1 MEESALIASAQKGDL
16 EAFNQLVLRYEQQAF
31 RVALRI
37 TGEVGLAE
45 DATQEGF
52 IKAYRG
58 LRSFRGGSFKAWIL
72 RIVSNACYD
81 EIRRLARKP
90 AVSLD
95 AENETENGGPILW
108 VEDPGEKPED
118 WAARLDL
125 SKVIQVCIQELNREF
140 RDTLILIDVEGLN
153 YAEAASATDSA
164 VGTIRSRLARARKQ
178 VRLCLQAAGEL
189 LPENYRLEGEPR

>member
-1 MEESALIASAQKGDL
+1 MEEGALIASAQKGDL
-16 EAFNQLVLRYEQQAF
+16 EAFNQLVLKYEQQAF

-37 TGEVGLAE
+37 TGEAGLAE

-95 AENETENGGPILW
+95 AENETENEGPILW

-125 SKVIQVCIQELNREF
+125 SKVIQVCIQELNRDF

-178 VRLCLQAAGEL
+178 VRMCLQAAGEL

>member
-37 TGEVGLAE
+37 TGEAGLAE

-58 LRSFRGGSFKAWIL
+58 LRRFRGGSFKAWIL

-95 AENETENGGPILW
+95 AENETENEGPILW
-108 VEDPGEKPED
+108 VEDHGEKPED